1 LAFTADSKTLFS
13 AGWDGAVHRWD
24 VVARKELP
32 LPVGIRGSEVTAAS
46 SDGQTLAYKD
56 GTGSIRLVRAK
67 DAVEQE
73 VLKRP
78 GTTYSQLCFAPDGK
92 LLAGGGSSGKNV
104 HVTIWD
110 LDTKKVVHRW
120 EWAKGRDPNSE
131 VEALAFAPKGD
142 RVAAAVFR
150 QSKAYIWDLGSDKQI
165 AKLKH
170 KEIYGLAF
178 SPDGT
183 RLATVGWDEFVRFW
197 DAHTG
202 EARIQAQVQDPTKKN
217 GGDPRMYAVS
227 YSPHDGLLAT
237 AQLDGKVRIWNAD
250 DMTPRVEFQVPH
262 RFVYG
267 AMCFSPDGLWVAT
280 GAQDGT
286 VTLWDSMTGEK
297 VWELGRHRGDVYTV
311 GFGRDNRTLL
321 TGGDDGI
328 GYLWDLRPNEER
340 GDSDLDKL
348 WDAVAGQD
356 APAAYQAMWKLR
368 DTPERTVPLIAEKL
382 RPVKDVIEPERE
394 EKQLSVDEEYRLK
407 QLKHLLDD
415 KVETVQRSVTVRRAV
430 SLLAEIG
437 TPQAIKVLT
446 DLAQQNPDSY
456 VGRVAATTLERTKA
470 SEPRK

>member
-1 LAFTADSKTLFS
+1 LP
-13 AGWDGAVHRWD
+13 AGVRGA
-24 VVARKELP
+24 
-32 LPVGIRGSEVTAAS
+32 EVTAAS
-46 SDGQTLAYKD
+46 PDGQTLAYKD
-56 GTGSIRLVRAK
+56 GAGSIRLVRAK
-67 DAVEQE
+67 DGAEQD
-73 VLKRP
+73 LLQKP
-78 GTTYSQLCFAPDGK
+78 GTSYTQLCFSPDGK
-92 LLAGGGSSGKNV
+92 LIAGGGASGKNV

-110 LDTKKVVHRW
+110 LRTKKIIHRW
-120 EWAKGRDPNSE
+120 EWEKGRDPNSE
-131 VEALAFAPKGD
+131 VEALAFTPQGD

-150 QSKAYIWDLGSDKQI
+150 QSKAYIFDLAGDKQI
-165 AKLKH
+165 AELKH
-170 KEIYGLAF
+170 SEIYGLAF

-183 RLATVGWDEFVRFW
+183 TLATAGWDEFVRFW
-197 DAHTG
+197 DAQTG
-202 EARIQAQVQDPTKKN
+202 EARMKAQVQDPDKN
-217 GGDPRMYAVS
+217 NGSDPRMYAVS
-227 YSPHDGLLAT
+227 YSAHDGLLAT

-250 DMTPRVEFQVPH
+250 DMTPRLEFQVPG
-262 RFVYG
+262 RFIYG
-267 AMCFSPDGLWVAT
+267 AMCFSPDGLWLAT

-286 VTLWDSMTGEK
+286 VTLWDPLTGGK
-297 VWELGRHRGDVYTV
+297 VWEVGRHGGYVYTV
-311 GFGRDNRTLL
+311 GFGRDSRTLL

-328 GYLWDLRPNEER
+328 GYLWDLRPSGER
-340 GDSDLDKL
+340 GDSDVVKL
-348 WDAVAGQD
+348 WDAMAGQD
-356 APAAYQAMWKLR
+356 SPAAYKAMWKLR
-368 DTPERTVPLIAEKL
+368 DAPERTVRLVAEKL